1 MTPPVERRARADA
14 ARARAGEARRTDAAP
29 GRRARAGQAR
39 RGSGP
44 DAARVPGADAAPSF
58 RQSAEPRATSRCHR
72 PKSARRRTR
81 TPSPPPEKL
90 RDKFVERLR
99 DFGLQEFDVAGDGNC
114 QYRALAHQLF
124 DNVELHADVR
134 RTVCRQLAAEADRY
148 RGFVATEDDV
158 DYEAWVAR
166 MACAGEW
173 GDHVTLQA
181 AADAYGTRICLVTS
195 YEDRGILRVEPAAPV
210 EGEEPRDGVARLLG
224 RDPPRPSCPW
234 ARPLP
239 RRPGK

>member
-1 MTPPVERRARADA
+1 MRVCRRADL
-14 ARARAGEARRTDAAP
+14 GLNT
-29 GRRARAGQAR
+29 
-39 RGSGP
+39 
-44 DAARVPGADAAPSF
+44 
-58 RQSAEPRATSRCHR
+58 
-72 PKSARRRTR
+72 SARRRTR

-90 RDKFVERLR
+90 RDKLVERLR

-134 RTVCRQLAAEADRY
+134 RTVNRQLAAEADRY

-195 YEDRGILRVEPAAPV
+195 YEDRGILRVEPAEPI
-210 EGEEPRDGVARLLG
+210 EGEEPRTAWLAFWAEIHYSSIVPMGEAVAE
-224 RDPPRPSCPW
+224 
-234 ARPLP
+234 A
-239 RRPGK
+239 PG